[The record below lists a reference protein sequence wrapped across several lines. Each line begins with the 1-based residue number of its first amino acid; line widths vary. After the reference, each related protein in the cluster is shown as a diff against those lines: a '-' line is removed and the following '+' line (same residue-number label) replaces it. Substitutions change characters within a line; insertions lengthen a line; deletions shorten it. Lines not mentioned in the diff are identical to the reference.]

1 MSTIKNSPEQRETS
15 WDRKL
20 AQMDY
25 DTQMESA
32 RNKGESLMAA
42 LFTKLIDAGR
52 ADDAFRAAEDKE
64 YREKLYKEFQLVQ

>member
-1 MSTIKNSPEQRETS
+1 MRTIMNSPEQRQIV

-32 RNKGESLMAA
+32 LRKGQMDTLIGLVNDGLLSLGDAA
-42 LFTKLIDAGR
+42 KR
-52 ADDAFRAAEDKE
+52 ADLSVKDFAQQAGV
-64 YREKLYKEFQLVQ
+64 KLPT